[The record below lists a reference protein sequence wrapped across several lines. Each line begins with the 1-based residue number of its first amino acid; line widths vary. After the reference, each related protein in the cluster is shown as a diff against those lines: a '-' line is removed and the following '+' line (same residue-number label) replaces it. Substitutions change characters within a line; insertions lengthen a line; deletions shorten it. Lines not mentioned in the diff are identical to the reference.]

1 MKSYP
6 AERRRRLT
14 HRALPA
20 LGGLAA
26 VSLVAG
32 AFVGAKVNSASETA
46 AADFVAAW
54 QQGDFRAMHE
64 LLTADAKERY
74 PLPRFRRAY
83 ERAAAT
89 ATLRSIDPSDPE
101 RLDDGQ
107 VTVRSF

>member
-1 MKSYP
+1 MKSSP

-32 AFVGAKVNSASETA
+32 AFVGGKVNSASENA

-64 LLTADAKERY
+64 LLTADAKETY
-74 PLPRFRRAY
+74 PPTNAPATSDTAARPPRAGRA
-83 ERAAAT
+83 R
-89 ATLRSIDPSDPE
+89 
-101 RLDDGQ
+101 
-107 VTVRSF
+107 